1 MEQIFEIVEDMIP
14 LPKEVEEL
22 DLQSEFVRQIVRCS
36 KLENRLEEI
45 QKSGIDTQ
53 RKLLAGLLDVV
64 DALDR
69 ILQRPLG
76 SQDPRQAFERQSHNI
91 DATRRLLLQK
101 LAQTGVRQMNLEG
114 MVADPLVADVTE
126 YQDNPDLPDETV
138 VREVVRAYLWN
149 AELLRRGQVVVSRN
163 L

>member
-1 MEQIFEIVEDMIP
+1 MEQAFEITEDAIP

-22 DLQSEFVRQIVRCS
+22 DMQAEFVRLIVRCG
-36 KLENRLEEI
+36 KLENRLEDF
-45 QKSGIDTQ
+45 QKAGIETQ
-53 RKLLAGLLDVV
+53 RKLFASLLDVV

-69 ILQRPLG
+69 VLQRSSG
-76 SQDPRQAFERQSHNI
+76 SQDPGQAFERQSHNI
-91 DATRRLLLQK
+91 EATRRLLLQK
-101 LAQTGVRQMNLEG
+101 LAQIGVRPMILEG
-114 MVADPLVADVTE
+114 MVADPLVADVTG

-149 AELLRRGQVVVSRN
+149 AELLRRGQVIVSRN